1 MDDAVEGGMAA
12 FIVAW
17 ADCTTPMLDEWLAAR
32 LGRIAQAFGAYG
44 AFTPQ
49 EREVLCRRTI
59 QALTLYQ
66 SRIAP
71 DAASSSPP
79 PGPLRFL
86 KGVGPKREA
95 QLAQLGIRTPGDLL
109 RHYPS
114 RYEDRTRMKAAAN
127 LEHRESACLQVEVIG
142 AGECR
147 RRGKIAVAE
156 VPAKDSSGEVKL
168 VWFGQPY
175 RASQFE
181 AGTVL
186 LVTGQAMIHKGA
198 MSFHVSETEVIQRP
212 GETAPEQAPEGIVP
226 VYPLGAGLTQTF
238 MRGLIRHALKACEPL
253 PSGAVPERIAREH
266 GLMDYPE
273 ALREVHAPS
282 SEEARAKARERIVF
296 EELFVLQAALAQR
309 RRQHVQT
316 RAGAVLPAREL
327 VERFVQSLPFP
338 PTGAQ
343 SRVLNDVAADLEA
356 TAPACRLIHGDVGAG
371 KTICAAFALLAAAL
385 GGRQGALL
393 APTELLAEQHFAT
406 LTQLLRPFEV
416 SCALLTGSM
425 GESARRYA
433 LGQIQRGDARVI
445 VGTHAIFQEAVTYR
459 DLAVAVVDEQHRF
472 GVRQRAQL
480 ATKGLHPNLFF
491 MSATPIPRT
500 LALTAYGDF
509 DVSVL
514 DELPPGRTPVV
525 THLAWGKSRHAA
537 YETVVGRLVQGA
549 QAYVICPLVEEQEG
563 EAASAEREF
572 RRLSLGPFASFKLGL
587 LHGRMDAERRD
598 QVMTQFREGHLEILI
613 STTVVEV
620 GVDVPNATV
629 MLIENAERF
638 GLAQLHQLRGRVARG
653 TQAGICILMTRA
665 STPEVVDRLRVL
677 ERTTNGFEIAE
688 EDLRRRGPGE
698 LAGTR
703 QSGLPDLRMAD
714 LIGDTPA
721 LVRARTEAFAIIEA
735 DPDLA
740 LPEHQALRDALWGD
754 GDGLAGWAL

>member
-1 MDDAVEGGMAA
+1 MAA
-12 FIVAW
+12 FIIAW
-17 ADCTTPMLDEWLAAR
+17 AGETAPVLDEGLAAR

-44 AFTPQ
+44 ALSPQ
-49 EREVLCRRTI
+49 EREVLCRKTI
-59 QALTLYQ
+59 QALSLYQ
-66 SRIAP
+66 SRIASESG
-71 DAASSSPP
+71 SSSPP

-95 QLAQLGIRTPGDLL
+95 QLAQLGIRTPVDLL

-114 RYEDRTRMKAAAN
+114 RYEDRSRMQTAAS
-127 LEHRESACLQVEVIG
+127 LEHRERACLQVEVTG
-142 AGECR
+142 PGECR
-147 RRGKIAVAE
+147 RRGKMAVAE
-156 VPAKDSSGEVKL
+156 VPAKDASGDVNL

-175 RASQFE
+175 RASQFD

-186 LVTGQAMIHKGA
+186 LVTGQAMVHKGTV
-198 MSFHVSETEVIQRP
+198 SLHVSGTELIQRP
-212 GETAPEQAPEGIVP
+212 GEAAPEEPPDGIVP
-226 VYPLGAGLTQTF
+226 VYPLGAGLTQAF
-238 MRGLIRHALKACEPL
+238 MRSLIRRALEACEPL
-253 PSGAVPERIAREH
+253 PPGAVPEHIAREH
-266 GLMDYPE
+266 GLMGYPE
-273 ALREVHAPS
+273 ALRELHAPS
-282 SEEARAKARERIVF
+282 SDETRAKARERIVF
-296 EELFVLQAALAQR
+296 EELFVLQAALARR
-309 RRQHVQT
+309 RRQHAAT
-316 RAGAVLPAREL
+316 RADAGLPAREL
-327 VERFVQSLPFP
+327 VDQFVESLPFA

-343 SRVLNDVAADLEA
+343 SRVLNDLAADLEA
-356 TAPACRLIHGDVGAG
+356 AAPACRLIHGDVGAG

-385 GGRQGALL
+385 QGRQAALL

-406 LTQLLRPFEV
+406 LAQLLGPFDV
-416 SCALLTGSM
+416 SCALLTGST
-425 GESARRYA
+425 GDSARRHA
-433 LGQIQRGDARVI
+433 LGRIQRGDARVI

-480 ATKGLHPNLFF
+480 AAKGLHPNLFF

-514 DELPPGRTPVV
+514 DEMPPGRTPVV
-525 THLAWGKSRHAA
+525 THLAWGNRRNAA
-537 YETVVGRLVQGA
+537 YETVAGRLARGA
-549 QAYVICPLVEEQEG
+549 QAYVICPLVEGQEG
-563 EAASAEREF
+563 ETASAEREF

-587 LHGRMDAERRD
+587 LHGRMDSERKN
-598 QVMTQFREGHLEILI
+598 QVMSEFREGRLEVLV

-653 TQAGICILMTRA
+653 RQAGICILMTRA
-665 STPEVVDRLRVL
+665 GTPEVVERLRVL

-714 LIGDTPA
+714 LLADTPA
-721 LVRARTEAFAIIEA
+721 LVKARAEAFAVMES
-735 DPDLA
+735 DPDLT
-740 LPEHQALRDALWGD
+740 LPEHQTLREALSGD
-754 GDGLAGWAL
+754 GDGLGAWAL